1 MSGRPLSYEQV
12 LCRLPKLEIHDLPS
26 DDFNT
31 NFDLKDNTDHT
42 QLLVKVSLEYSQNG
56 GRSAPLDL
64 LLYDSLCWDCSIDGC
79 QANTKENKC
88 FFASGTSALQIF
100 RIGRT
105 IATRVSP
112 DDAYTCTLPKDSGSC
127 DNKIFRYY
135 YNAIEVG
142 KCVLK
147 YAFASSSSNYCR
159 DVVNY
164 SFMEDAKAMATISS
178 VKFNVFRNVEMS
190 LTLLYCPKWKSRRKS
205 VSKTS
210 FSYQHSAQKA
220 TNFVHHQGHQT
231 RQSYLFHGKFFLK

>member
-1 MSGRPLSYEQV
+1 MASKQLVNDAVVSVSGRPLSYEQV
-12 LCRLPKLEIHDLPS
+12 LCRLPRLEIHEPS

-42 QLLVKVSLEYSQNG
+42 QLLVKISVEYSQNG

-112 DDAYTCTLPKDSGSC
+112 GKNFL
-127 DNKIFRYY
+127 NWMIFL
-135 YNAIEVG
+135 N
-142 KCVLK
+142 
-147 YAFASSSSNYCR
+147 
-159 DVVNY
+159 
-164 SFMEDAKAMATISS
+164 
-178 VKFNVFRNVEMS
+178 
-190 LTLLYCPKWKSRRKS
+190 
-205 VSKTS
+205 
-210 FSYQHSAQKA
+210 
-220 TNFVHHQGHQT
+220 
-231 RQSYLFHGKFFLK
+231 